1 MTPTPFHFDGLT
13 WTVLNK
19 RSGVQDEKGVWRRD
33 DDAEVE
39 QLTDSVFAV
48 IEHICKTGAGF
59 MQARQPRQAHDC
71 FVGVL
76 ELVPKPLGRWNAVG
90 WALLAL
96 GHAHVSQGSWMTARQ
111 VLSDAMWSPGVF
123 GNPWAHRLKGQVHLA
138 LSERER
144 AIDDLTR
151 AYLGGGRAI
160 FEGAGP
166 EHMAL
171 LEQVLEPPPG
181 HISLP

>member
-1 MTPTPFHFDGLT
+1 MTPDAFHFEGLT
-13 WTVLNK
+13 WTVLDR

-33 DDAEVE
+33 DSAEVE
-39 QLTDSVFAV
+39 LLPDSVFAV
-48 IEHICKTGAGF
+48 VHTFCKTGAEA
-59 MQARQPRQAHDC
+59 MQAKRPREAHDS

-96 GHAHVSQGSWMTARQ
+96 GHTHISQASWNTARQ

-144 AIDDLTR
+144 AADDLAR
-151 AYLGGGRAI
+151 AYMAGGRAI

-166 EHMAL
+166 ECMVL

-181 HISLP
+181 HNRLP